1 MNTLNNIDQ
10 LNQILSETDTLSAL
24 RWLSENPD
32 YRPVFST
39 SFGQEDQVL
48 TDLIFRNNLDIDLFT
63 LDTGRL
69 FPETH
74 VVMNETLE
82 KYGKKIDV
90 YYPVKESVDKMVNE
104 KGLYSFYESVE
115 NRKECCGIRKLE
127 PLERALKPYNIWV
140 TGLRAGQSENRQN
153 FQKFQYDLKFG
164 TIKFNPLLHWS
175 LNEIEEYLIE
185 HQVPQNILHSKGYV
199 SIGCEPCTRA
209 IRPGE
214 DIRAGRWWWE
224 EASKKE
230 CGLHAAS

>member
-10 LNQILSETDTLSAL
+10 LNQILSESDTLSAL

-69 FPETH
+69 FSETH

-90 YYPVKESVDKMVNE
+90 YYPVKESVDKIGRASCRERE
-104 KGLYSFYESVE
+104 KTTRRGGRYKRK
-115 NRKECCGIRKLE
+115 NRA
-127 PLERALKPYNIWV
+127 PTNTP
-140 TGLRAGQSENRQN
+140 
-153 FQKFQYDLKFG
+153 
-164 TIKFNPLLHWS
+164 
-175 LNEIEEYLIE
+175 
-185 HQVPQNILHSKGYV
+185 
-199 SIGCEPCTRA
+199 
-209 IRPGE
+209 
-214 DIRAGRWWWE
+214 
-224 EASKKE
+224 
-230 CGLHAAS
+230 